1 MSNRRR
7 HKQNTGPAPL
17 YHLAIVHHSAM
28 GSGEVRAVD
37 LRTNQPCW
45 LTPKQVTAVTRR
57 PQRWSVLMCV
67 MTDDKRMHTDIAR
80 AAAPCLQSDLA
91 LVLEQPHR
99 ELLARV
105 QTIIGLEGKGVQVH
119 SYGWIAM
126 PVRQDL
132 QSDKAERV
140 FAAALKTI
148 GRAA

>member
-1 MSNRRR
+1 MSKRNAR
-7 HKQNTGPAPL
+7 HSRGPAPL

-57 PQRWSVLMCV
+57 PQRWSLLMCV
-67 MTDDKRMHTDIAR
+67 MTDDKRMHTDVAR
-80 AAAPCLQSDLA
+80 ASEPCLQSELA
-91 LVLEQPHR
+91 EALYQPNA